1 MGGRLRTFFAL
12 EIGGPALAEAAR
24 SLEALRHTPAGNAL
38 RFVRPEGLHV
48 TLRFVGAI
56 DREAVAPL
64 AAAVG
69 LEVSAWSPFPLQLGA
84 LGLFPSARRPRVV
97 SLGIEPEAPLAGL
110 AAAVERGVVAAGF
123 APESRSFRPHLT
135 LARVREGCRIDPA
148 VLATKIE
155 PLRFAARGVVLF
167 ASRPDEGGSVYT
179 ALERLE
185 LRGPVSQTT

>member
-12 EIGGPALAEAAR
+12 AIGGPALAEAAR
-24 SLEALRHTPAGNAL
+24 SLEALRRTPAGDAL

-97 SLGIEPEAPLAGL
+97 SLGVEPEAPLAGL

-135 LARVREGCRIDPA
+135 LARVREGRRIDPA

-155 PLRFAARGVVLF
+155 PLRFEAREVVLF
-167 ASRPDEGGSVYT
+167 ESHPGEGGSIYT